1 MSLYLV
7 RIQYFAG
14 FCTGI
19 RLHQSNQAHSTTCQA
34 LLICKY
40 QIPPIF
46 PCCNLQ
52 NMNMFIQLSFFY
64 VRCDY
69 KKKVFKPWWSTI
81 PAISTNP
88 PLTSKSLTPIK
99 ITTYN
104 VGNPGTASW
113 WAKTFFRWYM
123 WHGWPSVFTLS
134 FHNIYNFC
142 YLRKH
147 WYKASECQHK
157 IEKHFFF

>member
-1 MSLYLV
+1 MYLV

-14 FCTGI
+14 YCTII

-34 LLICKY
+34 LLFCRY
-40 QIPPIF
+40 QIPSIF

-52 NMNMFIQLSFFY
+52 SMNMYIQLYFFY

-69 KKKVFKPWWSTI
+69 EKKFFTPWWSTI
-81 PAISTNP
+81 PSISTNP
-88 PLTSKSLTPIK
+88 PLTSKSLTTIK
-99 ITTYN
+99 ITTHN
-104 VGNPGTASW
+104 IGNPGTGSGRT
-113 WAKTFFRWYM
+113 KTFFCWYK
-123 WHGWPSVFTLS
+123 WHDWSSVFKLS

-142 YLRKH
+142 YLKKR

-157 IEKHFFF
+157 IEELFF